1 MPAVVEERFRTVEGG
16 SNTRRLGYRVTGA
29 VSDNDA
35 LDATE
40 TTAPLVYDNMP
51 RETVEISEV
60 RWPDVWFTTAIYS
73 RATRPIPAS
82 GVIEY
87 SFDYAT
93 STQKIIQ
100 SISTINRYVP
110 AGGALTD
117 FAKAIAVDADG
128 VPQGIDILVPVGSF
142 ELRYY
147 PVNATVSDAYKQVVR
162 ETVGKVNSATF
173 KGHPAGEVLFTGCS
187 GSIRSGA
194 DWELSYRFNTIKN
207 RTGVSI
213 GTITGISVKGWE
225 VLWVYY
231 KQAKDATS
239 KRYIQIPKQVN
250 VEQVYETADLGTVLG
265 I

>member
-1 MPAVVEERFRTVEGG
+1 MAAVVKERFRTVRGG
-16 SNTRRLGYRVTGA
+16 SNSREIGYRVTGA

-40 TTAPLVYDNMP
+40 LTAPLVYDNMP
-51 RETVEISEV
+51 RETVQIEEV
-60 RWPDVWFTTAIYS
+60 AWPNIWFTTAVYN
-73 RATRPIPAS
+73 RATRTPAAS
-82 GVIEY
+82 GAIEY
-87 SFDYAT
+87 SFDYSTA
-93 STQKIIQ
+93 TQKIIQ
-100 SISTINRYVP
+100 SIATINRYVP

-147 PVNATVSDAYKQVVR
+147 PVNATVSDAYKQTVR
-162 ETVGKVNSATF
+162 ETVGKVNSASF

-194 DWELSYRFNTIKN
+194 DWELSFRFNTIKN

-213 GTITGISVKGWE
+213 GTITGIAVKGWE

-231 KQAKDATS
+231 KQSKDATS
-239 KRYIQIPKQVN
+239 KRFVQIPKQVN
-250 VEQVYETADLGTVLG
+250 VEQVYETADFTTVLG